1 MEDTMSASSLV
12 FHHIVSY
19 IDAMQCNGLVQT
31 QIQVSMLKG
40 KSYYQLRCPV
50 ESVHASLDSFH
61 FYYIL
66 IAELLPILITPPA
79 AGGSMAALSL

>member
-1 MEDTMSASSLV
+1 MTQCHVKVQELHTDTDI
-12 FHHIVSY
+12 FY
-19 IDAMQCNGLVQT
+19 G
-31 QIQVSMLKG
+31 SMLKG
-40 KSYYQLRCPV
+40 NNQLRCPV

-66 IAELLPILITPPA
+66 IAELLLLLITPPA